1 MNVTI
6 VVCIG
11 NVAGH
16 SQLPCNIDEQE
27 IVKWQGEPEA
37 VPVATRPSD
46 FRIPLGNGAQAG
58 KWMCLRRTINKQAN
72 YRDTATSLK

>member
-27 IVKWQGEPEA
+27 IVKWQGDSE
-37 VPVATRPSD
+37 VA
-46 FRIPLGNGAQAG
+46 G
-58 KWMCLRRTINKQAN
+58 RTGGGSCRDETERFKNSSRKRSTGRQMDVSEKDNK
-72 YRDTATSLK
+72 

>member
-37 VPVATRPSD
+37 VPVDETERFKNSSRKRSTGRQMD
-46 FRIPLGNGAQAG
+46 VSE
-58 KWMCLRRTINKQAN
+58 KDNK
-72 YRDTATSLK
+72 